1 MIYQSF
7 NNCKIYNPT
16 QSKSMGKN
24 NKKLMNYNQNIS
36 LKKHH
41 NKDILL
47 KTEAKGDDELYG
59 ESPKK
64 KTQ

>member
-1 MIYQSF
+1 
-7 NNCKIYNPT
+7 
-16 QSKSMGKN
+16 MGKN